1 MDPAVDPSSLADADL
16 ASQVAALDGLLRASP
31 VVGPLLDAFVG
42 WGLPGCYVGAGAV
55 AQTVWN
61 AAHGFA
67 LDVGVKDADVVY
79 FDPDD
84 LSADAE
90 QRAEH
95 LVQRSVP
102 SLGVAVDVTNEAR
115 VHLWYEGR
123 FGVPLSP
130 YRSAEAAI
138 ATWPT
143 TAASIGVRPSGPS
156 AGDGAGLAVC
166 APFGLRDLFALV
178 VRPNR
183 TLVTEDVYTAKA
195 HRWHAT
201 WPRLTILDW

>member
-1 MDPAVDPSSLADADL
+1 VPAVDPALDLPSLADADL

-31 VVGPLLDAFVG
+31 VVGPLMDAFAG

-79 FDPDD
+79 YDPDD
-84 LSADAE
+84 LSSEAE
-90 QRAEH
+90 HRAED

-102 SLGVAVDVTNEAR
+102 ALGVAVDVTNEAR
-115 VHLWYEGR
+115 VHLWYERR

-130 YRSAEAAI
+130 YPSAEAAI

-143 TAASIGVRPSGPS
+143 TAASIGVRPS
-156 AGDGAGLAVC
+156 AGNGLAVC

-178 VRPNR
+178 VRPNK
-183 TLVTEDVYTAKA
+183 TLVTEDVYTTKA
-195 HRWHAT
+195 QRWHAT

>member
-1 MDPAVDPSSLADADL
+1 VDVRSLADADL
-16 ASQVAALDGLLRASP
+16 GSQVAELGRLLRASP
-31 VVGPLLDAFVG
+31 VVAPLLDALPA

-79 FDPDD
+79 FDPGDV
-84 LSADAE
+84 SREAE
-90 QRAEH
+90 VRTEE

-115 VHLWYEGR
+115 VHLWYERR
-123 FGVPLSP
+123 FGVPLEQYGS
-130 YRSAEAAI
+130 SEAAI

-143 TAASIGVRPSGPS
+143 TAASIGVRPA
-156 AGDGAGLAVC
+156 AGGGSDGVLTVC

-178 VRPNR
+178 VRPNK
-183 TLVTEDVYTAKA
+183 TLVTQEIYAAKA
-195 HRWHAT
+195 ARWHAT
-201 WPRLTILDW
+201 WPRLTVMDW